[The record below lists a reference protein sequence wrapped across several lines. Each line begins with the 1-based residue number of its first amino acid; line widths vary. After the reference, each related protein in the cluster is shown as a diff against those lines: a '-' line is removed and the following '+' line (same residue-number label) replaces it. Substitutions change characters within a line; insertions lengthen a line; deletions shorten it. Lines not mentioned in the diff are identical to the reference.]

1 MECALR
7 DAQDGGQEGAADQA
21 FDYEFAE
28 LVLLSV
34 LVTAF
39 NRKDMGL
46 KKGNKGGM
54 YISYSAI
61 HRLVQQCEEE

>member
-7 DAQDGGQEGAADQA
+7 DTQDGGQEGAADQA
-21 FDYEFAE
+21 FDDEFAE

-39 NRKDMGL
+39 NREDMGS
-46 KKGNKGGM
+46 KERWDV
-54 YISYSAI
+54 
-61 HRLVQQCEEE
+61 H